1 MSTLEIP
8 KMAVGGYTLLM
19 PPGWDRIPLRSK
31 SETQDAIKGI
41 VDHAVNYLDPA
52 TPKDKVTQ
60 ARLELHNRLNRAVAD
75 ARRRNGVDIYLPV
88 EPIHG
93 FVAPASFLV
102 SKVSPGFAAQISP
115 SETMSHLTKDFGPS
129 EDIALDEVP
138 GVRCQRSV
146 PADPKNEDSV
156 PSRQVNYVVPV
167 PEPGDVSEWLIVSFT
182 TLTPD
187 GVPEDFLDL
196 LTELFDAVITT
207 FRWSTE

>member
-1 MSTLEIP
+1 MSTVETP
-8 KMAVGGYTLLM
+8 KMAVGGYTILM

-41 VDHAVNYLDPA
+41 VNHAVTYLDPA

-102 SKVSPGFAAQISP
+102 SKVSPGLAAQSSP
-115 SETMSHLTKDFGPS
+115 SAIMSHLTKDFGPS
-129 EDIALDEVP
+129 EDITLDDVP

-146 PADPKNEDSV
+146 PANPKNEDSV

-167 PEPGDVSEWLIVSFT
+167 PAPGEVDEWLIVSFT
-182 TLTPD
+182 TLTPE
-187 GVPEDFLDL
+187 GTPQEFLEI
-196 LTELFDAVITT
+196 LTELFDAVMTT
-207 FRWSTE
+207 FRWSAA

>member
-1 MSTLEIP
+1 MNTLEIP
-8 KMAVGGYTLLM
+8 KTAVGGYTLLM

-41 VDHAVNYLDPA
+41 VDHAVTYLDPA

-75 ARRRNGVDIYLPV
+75 ARRRNGVDVYLPV

-102 SKVSPGFAAQISP
+102 SKVFPGFAAQTSP
-115 SETMSHLTKDFGPS
+115 SEIMSHLTKDFGPS
-129 EDIALDEVP
+129 EDIELDDVP

-146 PADPKNEDSV
+146 PANPKEEDSV

-167 PEPGDVSEWLIVSFT
+167 PDSGEVSEWLIVSFT
-182 TLTPD
+182 TLTPE
-187 GVPEDFLDL
+187 GTPQDFLEI
-196 LTELFDAVITT
+196 LTELFDAVMTT
-207 FRWSTE
+207 FRWSTA